1 MVCRFGGDA
10 MIVNG
15 KEITEEEFKKLIHQS
30 FISTPIPKEM
40 PKDRWHQIPAVKVI
54 KKGSKEDIPDKN

>member
-1 MVCRFGGDA
+1 